1 MTNQTLMT
9 LSTISSEA
17 NKYTIWR
24 CYKRPTLQKTIT
36 YKRPTLQKTNT
47 YKKTNNTKVVG
58 TPCWSFVG
66 VGLL

>member
-24 CYKRPTLQKTIT
+24 CYKRPTLQKTHSTKDQRLPSRSRSAPLPIT
-36 YKRPTLQKTNT
+36 
-47 YKKTNNTKVVG
+47 
-58 TPCWSFVG
+58 
-66 VGLL
+66 